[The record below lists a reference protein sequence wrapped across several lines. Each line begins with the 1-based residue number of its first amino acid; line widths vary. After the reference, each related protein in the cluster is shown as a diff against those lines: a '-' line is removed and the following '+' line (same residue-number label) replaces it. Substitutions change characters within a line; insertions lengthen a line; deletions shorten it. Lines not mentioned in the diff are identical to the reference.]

1 MERERFEQIV
11 TELNSLFEQQLETLK
26 TVNVHQLTPD
36 QILAYDERYQRIRE
50 LCQELGDREEAAA
63 VVTV

>member
-1 MERERFEQIV
+1 MERQRFEEIV
-11 TELNSLFEQQLETLK
+11 TELNSLFEQQLETLE

-50 LCQELGDREEAAA
+50 LCQELGDEQEAAA
-63 VVTV
+63 EVTV